1 MLLYEGS
8 DLVCVPQD
16 PLDLRRRNGVWWS
29 GMVVRVSMGQNL
41 DVEVVQSSD
50 LGLWWFAYW
59 LLGLLWGWQS
69 MALKCVPEDV
79 EVIGWRL
86 WSRLLGSQ
94 LAKPYGLFVLS
105 PSLRFLVFL
114 FRYLQ
119 IGEALHLVRWF
130 FTTRNTGFSHEKMLR
145 LSTNFCGY

>member
-1 MLLYEGS
+1 
-8 DLVCVPQD
+8 
-16 PLDLRRRNGVWWS
+16 
-29 GMVVRVSMGQNL
+29 
-41 DVEVVQSSD
+41 
-50 LGLWWFAYW
+50 
-59 LLGLLWGWQS
+59 